1 MGYDALRLPTW
12 KMKNPADGRIH
23 CVTLNRRNQVK
34 KRSAYIWHGL
44 LLAVLLSSCAYSHVQ
59 RPLDTDYDSTSL
71 GSKVGRA
78 HIQSALWLF
87 AWGDAGSK
95 AAADDGG
102 ITVIK
107 HADTETTIIL
117 FGLYSRFTTVVYG
130 D

>member
-1 MGYDALRLPTW
+1 M
-12 KMKNPADGRIH
+12 
-23 CVTLNRRNQVK
+23 K
-34 KRSAYIWHGL
+34 KRFLVDWLCI
-44 LLAVLLSSCAYSHVQ
+44 VLVALCLQACAYSHVQ

-95 AAADDGG
+95 AAADQGG

-107 HADTETTIIL
+107 HADTESTIIL
-117 FGLYSRFTTVVYG
+117 FGLYSKITTVVYG